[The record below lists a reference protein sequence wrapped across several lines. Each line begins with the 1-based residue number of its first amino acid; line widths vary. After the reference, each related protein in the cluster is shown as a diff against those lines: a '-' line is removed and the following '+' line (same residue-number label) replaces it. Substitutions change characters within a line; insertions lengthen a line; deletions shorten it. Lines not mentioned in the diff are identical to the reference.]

1 MTKKLMILRKGLKRT
16 KRPQYYYHI
25 TDKDWGKSVTLK
37 PRVNGVNR
45 GFDEPKLSRICVG
58 PSISHCLASAVTN
71 AAEMSIYRTRNKVL
85 AYYPVEVHDVKYT
98 REKWLLRPINF
109 VYVGTLASSIS
120 EEVEWNHLDGSYDE
134 FMKDKID
141 LINII
146 IAKYCFPTH
155 P

>member
-1 MTKKLMILRKGLKRT
+1 MTKKLMILRKGLQKT

-25 TDKDWGKSVTLK
+25 TFKDWGKSITLQ
-37 PRVNGVNR
+37 PRVGGINR
-45 GFDEPKLSRICVG
+45 GWDEPKLSRICVG

-71 AAEMSIYRTRNKVL
+71 GGEMSVYRTKNKVL
-85 AYYPVEVHDVKYT
+85 GYYPVEVLDAKYT

-109 VYVGTLASSIS
+109 IYVGTLSSSIS

-134 FMKDKID
+134 FMTDKID
-141 LINII
+141 SINII
-146 IAKYCFPTH
+146 LAKYRFPKY